1 MPCESC
7 WRKLGQG
14 QEVPYGMDFPITY
27 VTRDV
32 VFDLTDCVAEPAYC
46 TTTDKRRKRANP
58 LNNYMSIKKGGK
70 LGNNQVVFIS
80 VIGGSHSNLCV
91 FKFFVG
97 VTVKGFG
104 KDVKETGYVATFIIK
119 MSIRDSLLENMK
131 GKA

>member
-1 MPCESC
+1 MG
-7 WRKLGQG
+7 WFFNNIYHQG
-14 QEVPYGMDFPITY
+14 C
-27 VTRDV
+27 R
-32 VFDLTDCVAEPAYC
+32 FDLTDCIAEPAYC
-46 TTTDKRRKRANP
+46 TTTDKRRKCANP

-70 LGNNQVVFIS
+70 LGNNQAVFIS

-97 VTVKGFG
+97 VMVKGFG

-131 GKA
+131 GKAQKCGE